1 VTCENTAF
9 SVQAD
14 GESRT
19 THFLE
24 VTYKCPNEP
33 GRQQTE
39 LHFVTDLAEQSTTVL
54 PAIVTIITAE
64 K

>member
-1 VTCENTAF
+1 
-9 SVQAD
+9 VQAD

-24 VTYKCPNEP
+24 VTYKCPSEP

-54 PAIVTIITAE
+54 PAIVTIINAE